1 MLVRRK
7 AVASAVPPKML
18 MMMIIMSLTLSV
30 EFTLQP
36 DYMTI
41 FFPAQVELALQDP
54 MPRASYS
61 NRVQNISIFIFR
73 R

>member
-1 MLVRRK
+1 MLVRGK

-18 MMMIIMSLTLSV
+18 MMIIMSLTLSV

-41 FFPAQVELALQDP
+41 FFPAQVELAFTRPYAARILQ
-54 MPRASYS
+54 
-61 NRVQNISIFIFR
+61 
-73 R
+73 